1 MQQSSTLGTSPD
13 PCDLEAP
20 WPIRA
25 RKDPLGHCGRAAR
38 QLYHP
43 QAVLGSR
50 ADKLKGEDAARTAR
64 VASPWRRGQR
74 PRFLPGAQCTQS
86 PPSGSQSVKD
96 QGHHGGREVQVG
108 PHLVSTSHP
117 RQCVSM
123 MKECMMAKRG
133 TLVDTWLVPVGPRCG
148 GGDET
153 PVVESEGKR
162 SSMRQ
167 MVPAGWALQTVPA
180 GLVQTAPSMLGPWNH
195 PTSHLIKCTFTSA
208 VSTLKAPF
216 VQDTSY

>member
-1 MQQSSTLGTSPD
+1 M
-13 PCDLEAP
+13 
-20 WPIRA
+20 
-25 RKDPLGHCGRAAR
+25 
-38 QLYHP
+38 
-43 QAVLGSR
+43 
-50 ADKLKGEDAARTAR
+50 
-64 VASPWRRGQR
+64 
-74 PRFLPGAQCTQS
+74 PGAQCTLS

-96 QGHHGGREVQVG
+96 QGHHGGREVQVE
-108 PHLVSTSHP
+108 PHLVNTSHP

-195 PTSHLIKCTFTSA
+195 PTSHRIKYRGLNIEGAVRARHLILNRPHGAAPRARVFPQSGRKSFVRDCWPHVSPRPLVPSSA
-208 VSTLKAPF
+208 LRGRFSSRVPRALTP
-216 VQDTSY
+216 

>member
-1 MQQSSTLGTSPD
+1 M
-13 PCDLEAP
+13 
-20 WPIRA
+20 
-25 RKDPLGHCGRAAR
+25 
-38 QLYHP
+38 
-43 QAVLGSR
+43 LGSR

-64 VASPWRRGQR
+64 EASPWRRGQR
-74 PRFLPGAQCTQS
+74 HRFLPGAQCTLS

-167 MVPAGWALQTVPA
+167 MVPAGWSVHTVPSERTSQCA
-180 GLVQTAPSMLGPWNH
+180 ARDARALHKRRLQCWLHGTIAHLTSSNAPSCPRSQH
-195 PTSHLIKCTFTSA
+195 
-208 VSTLKAPF
+208 
-216 VQDTSY
+216 